1 MNLDLLICFL
11 DCVLE
16 FGALVCSLSA
26 SFIQLRFYVF
36 QVFGIAVGVSQ
47 VVDVAGEFVVARL
60 ENLQFCCVIE
70 SFCEQGLNF
79 LVEFLCKIYKVD
91 GLH

>member
-1 MNLDLLICFL
+1 VYLDLLVCFL

-26 SFIQLRFYVF
+26 SVIQLRFYVF

-70 SFCEQGLNF
+70 SLCEQGLNF
-79 LVEFLCKIYKVD
+79 LVEFLYKIYKAD